1 MSPRSGMPVPIP
13 ARVTVSELAEVIG
26 VSVEQAQAVLAA
38 RRRPAEPVEML
49 EPELSL
55 LVAETLGVNV
65 TVEPR
70 DLALEMLYALETRAD
85 AELSDLGGK
94 ARRLAEGVAEHRQ
107 ELDREIEEAS
117 EHWSVARMPVI
128 DRTILRLGLYELQH
142 EAATPT
148 AVIVSEAVR
157 LAKTYS
163 TEKSG
168 SFINGVLASLARAS
182 RS

>member
-1 MSPRSGMPVPIP
+1 MPTPIP
-13 ARVTVSELAEVIG
+13 ARLTVAELAEAIG
-26 VSVEQAQAVLAA
+26 VSLEQVQAVLAA
-38 RRRPAEPVEML
+38 RQEATAPADMVG
-49 EPELSL
+49 PELSL
-55 LVAETLGVNV
+55 AVANTLARSI
-65 TVEPR
+65 TIEPR
-70 DLALEMLYALETRAD
+70 DLALEKLYALETRSD
-85 AELSDLGGK
+85 AEFSDVRGK
-94 ARRLAEGVAEHRQ
+94 ALRLVKGVANHR
-107 ELDREIEEAS
+107 EALDHEIEEAS

-128 DRTILRLGLYELQH
+128 DRTILRLGLYELRH

-168 SFINGVLASLARAS
+168 SFVNGVLASLARAS